1 MRTFGTPAELE
12 RRRFQ
17 AIAWVRQGLSK
28 AEAARR
34 VGATRTS
41 VTKWCK
47 AYEKG
52 GEEGIRAIVHPG
64 PTPKL
69 NARQRQ
75 WLSQRL
81 LKGAKANGF
90 PTDLWTCPRIVE
102 VIERHYGVHY
112 HVDHIPRLMAS
123 LGWTC
128 QKPERRA
135 IERDEPAIARWVAK
149 DWQRIKKRRPAQGTH
164 RSAR

>member
-1 MRTFGTPAELE
+1 MRTHGSPAELE
-12 RRRFQ
+12 RRRRQ
-17 AIAWVRQGLSK
+17 AMAWVRQGISK

-34 VGATRTS
+34 VGATRSS
-41 VTKWCK
+41 VTKWWK
-47 AYEKG
+47 AFEKR

-75 WLSQRL
+75 WLARRL
-81 LKGAKANGF
+81 LKGAKADGF

-135 IERDEPAIARWVAK
+135 IERDESAIARWVAK
-149 DWQRIKKRRPAQGTH
+149 DWPRIKKRRATPSTH